1 MKIPEANNS
10 IAALIDRKMEET
22 REEPRPHLGA
32 SLLGHP
38 CDRYLWLSF
47 RWAVFEKFEGRML
60 RLFRRGQ
67 REEYSIVED
76 LRSIGIEIHSTGG
89 EQSRVDFGSHV
100 SGSIDGIIESGV
112 PEAPK
117 KRHVAEFKTHNEKSF
132 KDLISKGVKESK
144 PRHWCQMQVYMLGTG
159 IDRALYVAINKN
171 DDTYYTERV
180 RFDKE
185 AAQALVD
192 RGHRIALS
200 DRLPEPLSADP
211 TWWQCKFCPCCE
223 FCHKTHLTREINCRT
238 CAHATATKDSTFT
251 CARYGGAEIP
261 EEAQRTGCACH
272 VLHPELVPWKV
283 LQGSEDGF
291 SVCYEI
297 NGRPVW
303 NGEGDANV
311 YASVEIIGHGA
322 EEETGEAVTPF

>member
-10 IAALIDRKMEET
+10 IAALIDRKMEEN

-89 EQSRVDFGSHV
+89 EQISVDFGSHV
-100 SGSIDGIIESGV
+100 SGSIDGIIENGV

-117 KRHVAEFKTHNEKSF
+117 KRHIAEFKTHSEKSF

-180 RFDKE
+180 RLDKE
-185 AAQALVD
+185 TAQALVD

-211 TWWQCKFCPCCE
+211 TWWQCKFCSCYD

-261 EEAQRTGCACH
+261 VEAQRTGCACH
-272 VLHPELVPWKV
+272 VLHPDLVPWKV

-297 NGRPVW
+297 NGRPIW
-303 NGEGDANV
+303 NGEGDANI
-311 YASVEIIGHGA
+311 YASVEIIGHGT